1 MKKMTYILAAAMLLL
16 LPSCRFIK
24 VDKETLKDL
33 DEKVDIFQGGS
44 EKITASDNYIT
55 RKDTTGEFHAL
66 TCNLPAEVIYVP
78 GNCGITI
85 YGPDNIV
92 EKVSVKNQNGRLEI
106 KSGMQRMRNLKKG
119 FTITVSSPVLESVFL
134 NGAVDFKANEGIT
147 ALDFEGT
154 VNGAGDFRV
163 KGLKADRALVTVN
176 GAGDAVLD
184 DIDCESV
191 QFQINGAGDCKLS
204 GRSESAILSISGA
217 GDIDASK
224 LTCPD
229 VKTSVRGLGSIK
241 KPNA

>member
-24 VDKETLKDL
+24 VDKEMLKDL
-33 DEKVDIFQGGS
+33 DEKVDVFQGGG

-55 RKDTTGEFHAL
+55 RRDTTGEFHAIS
-66 TCNLPAEVIYVP
+66 CNLPAEVIYVP

-92 EKVSVKNQNGRLEI
+92 EKVIVKNNNGRLEV
-106 KSGMQRMRNLKKG
+106 KSGAQRIRNLKKG
-119 FTITVSSPVLESVFL
+119 FTITVSSPVLENVTL
-134 NGAVDFKANEGIT
+134 NGAVTFKADEGIT

-154 VNGAGDFRV
+154 INGAGDFIV
-163 KGLKADRALVTVN
+163 KGLKSDRAYVTVN
-176 GAGDAVLD
+176 GAGDAKLEGL
-184 DIDCESV
+184 DCESV
-191 QFQINGAGDCKLS
+191 KFEINGAGDCVLS
-204 GRSESAILSISGA
+204 GRSESASLTISGA
-217 GDIDASK
+217 GDIDATK
-224 LTCPD
+224 LVCPD